1 MSRAYLLLSVDQ
13 LQDEKKNMMLMN
25 PTQVASKDVLVL
37 ETSLA
42 EKWNLNEDVTD
53 ALALGSKDRNALGT
67 LM

>member
-1 MSRAYLLLSVDQ
+1 MLLSVDQ
-13 LQDEKKNMMLMN
+13 LKDEKKNMMLMN

-42 EKWNLNEDVTD
+42 EKWNLSEDVTD

>member
-1 MSRAYLLLSVDQ
+1 MLLSVDQ
-13 LQDEKKNMMLMN
+13 LQDEKKNMVLMN
-25 PTQVASKDVLVL
+25 PTQVASKDVLAL

-53 ALALGSKDRNALGT
+53 DLALGSKDRNALGT